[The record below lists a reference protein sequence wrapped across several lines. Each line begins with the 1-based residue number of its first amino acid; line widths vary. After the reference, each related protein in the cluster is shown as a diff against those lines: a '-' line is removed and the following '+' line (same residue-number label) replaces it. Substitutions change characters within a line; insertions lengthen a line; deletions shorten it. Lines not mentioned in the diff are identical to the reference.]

1 MAAASLAVQGAAR
14 RIGSRAGLYALGLA
28 AALLGWVAGVV
39 AAVGLVY
46 GLLR

>member
-1 MAAASLAVQGAAR
+1 MVAASLAVQGAAR
-14 RIGSRAGLYALGLA
+14 RFASRAGLYALGLV

-39 AAVGLVY
+39 AAVGLVF